1 MVKKKETEPSK
12 EQKEVRKLLKKW
24 NSIVDNPKKK
34 NQANII
40 MDRIWEIK
48 KGNIRPF

>member
-34 NQANII
+34 KQA
-40 MDRIWEIK
+40 DKLFDKIWLMK
-48 KGNIRPF
+48 YGNTHSF